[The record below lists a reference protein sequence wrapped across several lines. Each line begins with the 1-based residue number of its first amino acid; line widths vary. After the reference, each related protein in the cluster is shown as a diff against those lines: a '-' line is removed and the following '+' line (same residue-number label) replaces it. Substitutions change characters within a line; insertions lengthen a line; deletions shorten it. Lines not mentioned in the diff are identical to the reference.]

1 MKRTRPDLGN
11 GEPPFKQ
18 PRTSSDLDWE
28 REYRKRLAA
37 AKDARTVQRIW
48 EEASTYIS
56 LNEIHLT
63 TALKGCHNDSK
74 IAMQIMR
81 EARQSGLQPNIFHF
95 TCLLRIPGTPT
106 KKILAQMEKHS
117 IEGNHWSWN
126 AALTGCAPQEVWEIF
141 SQVQQPDRY
150 AIASLLKKCRST
162 QEVSQALKAAKK
174 HGVQYDRAI
183 LNATAS
189 AAPAIF
195 MDCIHQIQLQNPK
208 IKPDLQFFNI
218 VLNKATWIA
227 CANKCCGSSSACHSQ
242 CCIVFA
248 SNFFK
253 LQTFLKIWLFLLLQ
267 LRFLIRL
274 LKWKRT
280 NLQLQ
285 ISPGRLLQN

>member
-1 MKRTRPDLGN
+1 MKRTTPEFGN

-18 PRTSSDLDWE
+18 PKTLRTNSNLDWE

-37 AKDARTVQRIW
+37 AKDARTVQKIW

-63 TALKGCHNDSK
+63 TALKGCQNDSK

-150 AIASLLKKCRST
+150 AIASLLKKCRSA

-208 IKPDLQFFNI
+208 IKPDLQFFNL
-218 VLNKATWIA
+218 VLNKATWVA
-227 CANKCCGSSSACHSQ
+227 CVVGVAVLATLNVALFLLQSSS
-242 CCIVFA
+242 
-248 SNFFK
+248 NYK
-253 LQTFLKIWLFLLLQ
+253 LQTFLKIWLLLLFQ
-267 LRFLIRL
+267 TF
-274 LKWKRT
+274 W
-280 NLQLQ
+280 
-285 ISPGRLLQN
+285 